1 MILPCIIACSL
12 IKNNYS
18 WWPPSKVFMNEGQS
32 CENQETVLK
41 KNVIL
46 LMYVSKHY
54 SICHYY
60 NSWKSTIFL
69 SQQQYYLVGTVPF
82 FYLIWTLNSL
92 HIIEWVQSMEP
103 ISGSEFDHARVTLW
117 NSWLIRFWMCNWRND
132 RRSHDD
138 DHHLSR
144 KSHLKWKIRCICM
157 YLLLLPH
164 SQGAILSKIHSL
176 IK

>member
-1 MILPCIIACSL
+1 
-12 IKNNYS
+12 
-18 WWPPSKVFMNEGQS
+18 
-32 CENQETVLK
+32 
-41 KNVIL
+41 
-46 LMYVSKHY
+46 MYVSKHY

-60 NSWKSTIFL
+60 NSYKKYHFFESAAVLL
-69 SQQQYYLVGTVPF
+69 SRYSPL

>member
-1 MILPCIIACSL
+1 MKKYHFFESAAVLLSR
-12 IKNNYS
+12 YS
-18 WWPPSKVFMNEGQS
+18 P
-32 CENQETVLK
+32 L
-41 KNVIL
+41 
-46 LMYVSKHY
+46 
-54 SICHYY
+54 
-60 NSWKSTIFL
+60 
-69 SQQQYYLVGTVPF
+69 

-144 KSHLKWKIRCICM
+144 KSHLKWKIRFICM
-157 YLLLLPH
+157 YLLLPPH

-176 IK
+176 IKYVLKKTFLWYFFKLTKLRKLLILKIKTALL

>member
-1 MILPCIIACSL
+1 MICSSHFLCIVLADICLAKMSLMILPCIIACSL

-54 SICHYY
+54 SIGHYY

-82 FYLIWTLNSL
+82 FTSSEHWTDFTSLNGFNQWSPFPVL
-92 HIIEWVQSMEP
+92 NLTMHV
-103 ISGSEFDHARVTLW
+103 
-117 NSWLIRFWMCNWRND
+117 
-132 RRSHDD
+132 
-138 DHHLSR
+138 
-144 KSHLKWKIRCICM
+144 
-157 YLLLLPH
+157 
-164 SQGAILSKIHSL
+164 
-176 IK
+176 